1 MRCLVVFCHPVEDSF
16 SAALHDRAVE
26 SLQKSGHEVR
36 DLDLYAMGFD
46 PVLPRQERIDYHTPG
61 ANETPVAD
69 QIDHIRWA
77 EALVFVYPTWWY
89 GLPAM
94 LKGWLDRVWVPHVTF
109 TLPKDN
115 QPIRGM
121 MTNIR
126 HIVGITT
133 YGSPW
138 WWIKFVRDPGRRTL
152 TTGIRAICHPKCKTT
167 WLALYRM
174 DESTDAG
181 RRAFL
186 DKVERA
192 IARL

>member
-1 MRCLVVFCHPVEDSF
+1 MRCLVIYCHPVEDSF
-16 SAALHDRAVE
+16 AAALHERALAALR
-26 SLQKSGHEVR
+26 SAGHEVR

-46 PVLPRQERIDYHTPG
+46 PVLSRQERVDYHTVG
-61 ANETPVAD
+61 ANEAPVAD
-69 QIDHIRWA
+69 QIEHIRWA

-109 TLPKDN
+109 TLPENNK
-115 QPIRGM
+115 PIRGL

-138 WWIKFVRDPGRRTL
+138 WWIKVVRDPGRRTL
-152 TTGIRAICHPKCKTT
+152 TTGIRAICHPHCRTA
-167 WLALYRM
+167 WLGLYRM
-174 DESTDAG
+174 DESTQASRD
-181 RRAFL
+181 AFL
-186 DKVERA
+186 ERVERTL
-192 IARL
+192 ARL